1 MKQRISLFLLLS
13 ALVSLA
19 SCTKEIKFKGEQT
32 EPKLVLYSVAQAGKP
47 LEVQISQ
54 SVFFLDAGMLDD
66 YAKSLRPEEGSVKL
80 YVNDSALP
88 YVLTRRIPQPVDLDG
103 DGNPDT
109 MDLPEAPLYYDAA
122 YVPVAGDRLRL
133 VASFPGFDE
142 ASAEVQLPLCSSLT
156 VNSASA
162 RPVGDETLNYRY
174 YDLTLTVK
182 RGADPQ
188 CYYGI
193 RPYIAVSYIYQG
205 EPIQHTFSWDIESD
219 DFLFQGN
226 GGTTDQISQLFSD
239 DNVSMLFADTKI
251 PSDTYTFR
259 CSFQA
264 YNLDILRTEGGTAEC
279 YLVFTTMTRDL
290 YFYRT
295 SMAALNGSSS
305 FSLFSEATGIYSNV
319 KGGYGC
325 FCASSSLK
333 IALDL

>member
-1 MKQRISLFLLLS
+1 MKQRTALFLLLS

-32 EPKLVLYSVAQAGKP
+32 EPKLVIYSVAQAGKP
-47 LEVQISQ
+47 LEVEISH
-54 SVFFLDAGMLDD
+54 SVFFLNADMYDD
-66 YAKSLRPEEGSVKL
+66 YVEGLNPETGSVKL
-80 YVNDSALP
+80 YVNDSDIP
-88 YVLTRRIPQPVDLDG
+88 YVLTRRIPKPIDIDG

-109 MDLPEAPLYYDAA
+109 MDLPEAPLYYDAV
-122 YVPVAGDRLRL
+122 YVPAEGDRLRL
-133 VASFPGFDE
+133 VVSFPGFEE
-142 ASAEVQLPLCSSLT
+142 ASASVQLPVCSSLT

-162 RPVGDETLNYRY
+162 RPIEDETLSYRY

-193 RPYIAVSYIYQG
+193 RSYITTTFIHEG
-205 EPIQHTFSWDIESD
+205 EEEHQTFSWGIESD
-219 DFLFQGN
+219 DYLFQGN
-226 GGTTDQISQLFSD
+226 GSTTEQLTQLLSD
-239 DNVSMLFADTKI
+239 DNVSMLFSDTKI

-259 CSFQA
+259 CAFQS
-264 YNLDILRTEGGTAEC
+264 YNLDVLRGYGGTAEC